1 MTKLDQ
7 AIEFA
12 TVAHQGQERKYTQA
26 PYIMHP
32 IAVMQIVKS
41 VPHTEEMLM
50 AAVLHDTVEDTDVT
64 MQDICDKFGT
74 VVGMYVEYLT
84 DISTLEDG
92 NRRIRKRMDAL
103 HYAQGPAESQT
114 IKVADFIHNT
124 IDIKTYD
131 PGFWEIYKV
140 EKWESLQYLHKAD
153 KGLWLRAEK
162 QIKELW

>member
-12 TVAHQGQERKYTQA
+12 TEAHRGQVRKYTNA

-32 IAVMQIVKS
+32 MAVMHIVKT
-41 VPHTEEMLM
+41 VQHTDEMLI
-50 AAVLHDTVEDTDVT
+50 AAVLHDTVEDTAVT
-64 MQDICDKFGT
+64 MQDINDKFGT

-84 DISTLEDG
+84 DISTPEDG
-92 NRRIRKRMDAL
+92 NRKLRKRKDAL
-103 HYAQGPAESQT
+103 HYARGPAEAQT

-124 IDIKTYD
+124 QDIKMFD
-131 PGFWEIYKV
+131 PKFWEVYKV
-140 EKWESLQYLHKAD
+140 EKWEALQYLQKAD
-153 KGLWLRAEK
+153 RGLWLRAEK

>member
-1 MTKLDQ
+1 MTKLDH

-12 TVAHQGQERKYTQA
+12 TAAHQGQVRKYTHA

-32 IAVMQIVKS
+32 MAVMQIVKS

-64 MQDICDKFGT
+64 MQDINDKFGT

-84 DISTLEDG
+84 DISTLKDG
-92 NRRIRKRMDAL
+92 NRKLRKRKDAL

-124 IDIKTYD
+124 QDIKRFD
-131 PGFWEIYKV
+131 PNFWEVYKV
-140 EKWESLQYLHKAD
+140 EKWESLQYLRKAD
-153 KGLWLRAEK
+153 NGLWLRAEK
-162 QIKELW
+162 QLKELW